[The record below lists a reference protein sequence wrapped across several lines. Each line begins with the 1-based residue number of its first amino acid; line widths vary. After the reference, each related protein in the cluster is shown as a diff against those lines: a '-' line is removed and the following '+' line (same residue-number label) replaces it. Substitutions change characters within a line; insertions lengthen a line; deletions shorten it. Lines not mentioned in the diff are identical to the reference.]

1 MHVDWHIVARALL
14 TACPTVVMLVLVLVD
29 VSPTVASVTT
39 FLPLFA
45 ASSWATWLAWLKQFD
60 KRLKFSSIVV

>member
-1 MHVDWHIVARALL
+1 MDWRIIARALL
-14 TACPTVVMLVLVLVD
+14 TACPTVVMLVFVLVD
-29 VSPTVASVTT
+29 VSPTVASATT

-45 ASSWATWLAWLKQFD
+45 ASSWTTWLAWLKQFD